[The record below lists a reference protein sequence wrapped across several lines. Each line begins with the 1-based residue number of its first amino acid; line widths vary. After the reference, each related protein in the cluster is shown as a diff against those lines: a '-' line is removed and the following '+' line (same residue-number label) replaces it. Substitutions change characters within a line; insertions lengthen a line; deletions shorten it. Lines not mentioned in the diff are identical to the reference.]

1 MQCLIISKVA
11 FEFSQSR
18 DKCSGRPT
26 AGRKYRHC
34 LLQCV
39 KGTGYYK
46 ENDLTVKISKKPV
59 PMQRLRILLMKRA
72 GGALRFC
79 VACPQGDEASGM
91 KRRHRTMWK
100 MCTFHQ
106 FSSRIFR
113 EFGIGKSYLS
123 AERCHS
129 SGLFRSDLDTSRRK
143 VMHMAKRK
151 TANCNERR

>member
-1 MQCLIISKVA
+1 MVPFASGRALMQCLIISKVA

-39 KGTGYYK
+39 KGTGYYE

-72 GGALRFC
+72 CSPIGFSHLGPARPGSRPRLPPMLLLAASHTPCTVVPNIR
-79 VACPQGDEASGM
+79 ACRSNCKAHPVIHVETKAY
-91 KRRHRTMWK
+91 
-100 MCTFHQ
+100 
-106 FSSRIFR
+106 RIA
-113 EFGIGKSYLS
+113 GH
-123 AERCHS
+123 ER
-129 SGLFRSDLDTSRRK
+129 
-143 VMHMAKRK
+143 
-151 TANCNERR
+151 